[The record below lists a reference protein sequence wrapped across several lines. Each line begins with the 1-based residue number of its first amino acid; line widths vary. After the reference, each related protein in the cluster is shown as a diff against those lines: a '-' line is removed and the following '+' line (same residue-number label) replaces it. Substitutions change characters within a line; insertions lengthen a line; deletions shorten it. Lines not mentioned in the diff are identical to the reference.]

1 MSLKTINV
9 TKNTLET
16 SNQTKCVQVIAEYSI
31 GTFELYDLTQR
42 YEELHGSLGKGEG
55 LQLCSS
61 NTQHPHK
68 VSGCTDKEY
77 YSEDPKKD
85 FKQKLAY

>member
-9 TKNTLET
+9 IKSTLET
-16 SNQTKCVQVIAEYSI
+16 SNQTKCVQVMAKYSI
-31 GTFELYDLTQR
+31 GTYEVDDLAQLC
-42 YEELHGSLGKGEG
+42 EQLHGSLGKGEG

-68 VSGCTDKEY
+68 VSGCADKEY
-77 YSEDPKKD
+77 CSEDPKKG